1 MTDAGSRQDRR
12 PGGDQSPAVDPTCLD
27 RALQA
32 MAEAEFA
39 VSTGSAAGLFEAAG
53 HLESAVEACRQYGA
67 DAAGLPP
74 GDRALDADRLGVIR
88 TGLQRIGSLME
99 QSAEFHAGWA
109 RLAGLRASAYGP
121 DGSELGLPAG
131 AAAGSRCDA
140 SG

>member
-1 MTDAGSRQDRR
+1 MTAAGTRQDDR
-12 PGGDQSPAVDPTCLD
+12 PGGVQSPAADSTCLG

-32 MAEAEFA
+32 LAEAEDA
-39 VSTGSAAGLFEAAG
+39 VSAGSAAGLFEAAG
-53 HLESAVEACRQYGA
+53 HLEAAVEACRQYTA
-67 DAAGLPP
+67 DAAGLQP
-74 GDRALDADRLGVIR
+74 GDRALDADRLIVIR
-88 TGLQRIGSLME
+88 TGLQRIGSLMA

-131 AAAGSRCDA
+131 SAAGSRCDA